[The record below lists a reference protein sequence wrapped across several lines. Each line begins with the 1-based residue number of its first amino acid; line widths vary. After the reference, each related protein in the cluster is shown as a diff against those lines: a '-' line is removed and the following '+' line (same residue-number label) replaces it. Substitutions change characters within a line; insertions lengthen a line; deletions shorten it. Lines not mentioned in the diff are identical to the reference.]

1 MGGEADHLPINKS
14 VSILVYTVRKIT
26 QDAGKREVEVGVG
39 AVSSAPVSENISLRC
54 YVSSDLS

>member
-1 MGGEADHLPINKS
+1 MEWPKAKLK
-14 VSILVYTVRKIT
+14 
-26 QDAGKREVEVGVG
+26 DAGKREVEVGVG